1 MTHKQEADRI
11 CSELEQRYG
20 RDIQIHAYSE
30 DSLDIH
36 ISFPNTWKQ
45 FDLAVFTYH
54 NNIADRVNQFFI
66 DTVLP
71 ELDQIGY
78 EIKAKENT

>member
-1 MTHKQEADRI
+1 MTQKQEAEQV
-11 CSELEQRYG
+11 CNELQDKYNCN
-20 RDIQIHAYSE
+20 ITIHAYSE